1 MKLHCH
7 IHKITFFFLFEK
19 VPRNNTPALITKT
32 AILFWTF
39 QCQSELWLFVKLIS
53 LEHKWNQS
61 HDPSSDLFDVLKFM
75 FIAFSYYLF
84 EVSFLGSNHD
94 DIKIILHKQQIYLS
108 LFSKIAL
115 PKIQTK
121 TGLFSVTNSNIFGST
136 TNSENWHHC
145 VFFML
150 FPFLRWTIIY
160 GIYFKKVPSFV
171 INPLPTA
178 FLQLWYH
185 YFVRPAWNRGG
196 CS

>member
-1 MKLHCH
+1 METYGKCDCH
-7 IHKITFFFLFEK
+7 DVRPIFLMF
-19 VPRNNTPALITKT
+19 
-32 AILFWTF
+32 
-39 QCQSELWLFVKLIS
+39 SS
-53 LEHKWNQS
+53 L
-61 HDPSSDLFDVLKFM
+61 FM

-150 FPFLRWTIIY
+150 FPF
-160 GIYFKKVPSFV
+160 FKMNNNLWDILQKSTFV
-171 INPLPTA
+171 RNKSIANCIPTA
-178 FLQLWYH
+178 LISLLCKAC
-185 YFVRPAWNRGG
+185 VK
-196 CS
+196 